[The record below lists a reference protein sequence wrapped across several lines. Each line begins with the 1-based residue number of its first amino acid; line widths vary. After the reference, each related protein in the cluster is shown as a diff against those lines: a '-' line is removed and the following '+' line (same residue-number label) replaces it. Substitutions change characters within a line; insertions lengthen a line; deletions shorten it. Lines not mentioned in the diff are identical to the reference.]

1 MENVD
6 EVLINFMVNEV
17 SMHCLSDIGKG
28 IFSAMRRYRTRVSE
42 SVSDSKERVD

>member
-28 IFSAMRRYRTRVSE
+28 IFNLMLMRCFWILE
-42 SVSDSKERVD
+42 NVDTVVKFYA